1 LTAFG
6 ISKYLEIEALK
17 FLCAEGEQMDTDRR
31 FVNYTVEERVAWV
44 TIDNPPVNTLN
55 SALVG
60 ELKAVFEEL
69 EQNDDVLVVI
79 LRGGGEK
86 AFVAGAD
93 IKQFP
98 AMDPAV
104 AEKFASEGNGVFNR
118 IEDFKGPVIAAIQG
132 FALGGGCELAMAC
145 DIRLA
150 SEDAKLGQPETGL
163 AIIPGYGG
171 TQRMPRLIPT
181 GKAKE
186 LIFTGEMI
194 DAAEAMRIG
203 LVDRVVKRE
212 HLLDE
217 AKKMA
222 RKILDKGPL
231 AIKAA
236 KKAINEG
243 LAVPLREGLRL
254 ESRYF
259 GGLFSTE
266 DKDEGARAFLEKRK
280 PVFKGK

>member
-1 LTAFG
+1 MG
-6 ISKYLEIEALK
+6 EEAK
-17 FLCAEGEQMDTDRR
+17 TDVNRR
-31 FVNYTVEERVAWV
+31 FVNYTIEQKVAWV
-44 TIDNPPVNTLN
+44 TIDHPPLNALNHTLMD
-55 SALVG
+55 
-60 ELKAVFEEL
+60 ELSAVFKEL
-69 EQNDDVLVVI
+69 EKNEDI
-79 LRGGGEK
+79 LIAIVRGGGER

-98 AMDPAV
+98 SMDQAL
-104 AEKFASEGNGVFNR
+104 AEKFSSEGQGVFNQ

-145 DIRLA
+145 DIRVA
-150 SEDAKLGQPETGL
+150 SEDAKFGQPETGL

-186 LIFTGEMI
+186 LIYTGEMI
-194 DAAEAMRIG
+194 DALEASRIG

-212 HLLDE
+212 DLLDE
-217 AKKMA
+217 AKKLA
-222 RKILDKGPL
+222 TTILTKGPV

-236 KKAINEG
+236 KKTITEG
-243 LAVPLREGLRL
+243 LALPQREGLRL

-259 GGLFSTE
+259 SALFTTE
-266 DKDEGARAFLEKRK
+266 DKNEGPTAFLEKRK
-280 PVFKGK
+280 PIFKGK

>member
-1 LTAFG
+1 
-6 ISKYLEIEALK
+6 
-17 FLCAEGEQMDTDRR
+17 MDTDRR
-31 FVNYTVEERVAWV
+31 FVNYTVDERVAWV
-44 TIDNPPVNTLN
+44 TIDNPPLNTLN
-55 SALVG
+55 NALVG

-104 AEKFASEGNGVFNR
+104 AEKFAAEGHGVFKR
-118 IEDFKGPVIAAIQG
+118 IEDFRGPVIAAIQG

-145 DIRLA
+145 DIRIA

-212 HLLDE
+212 DLLDE
-217 AKKMA
+217 ARKLA
-222 RKILDKGPL
+222 RKILEKGPL

-254 ESRYF
+254 EARYF

-280 PVFKGK
+280 PVFTGK